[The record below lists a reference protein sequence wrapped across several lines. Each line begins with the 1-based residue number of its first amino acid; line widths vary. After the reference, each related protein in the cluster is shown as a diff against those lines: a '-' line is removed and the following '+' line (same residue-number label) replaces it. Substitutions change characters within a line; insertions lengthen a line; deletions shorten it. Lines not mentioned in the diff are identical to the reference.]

1 MKIVERIAFHN
12 FGDQDFNF
20 DNLEIEFNQINVF
33 AGANGTGKSFL
44 FKAAWYMAFTLQLR
58 QVHALVQNPNADKNF
73 KEEAESVFDMT
84 FFDSQD
90 LSGAIQISDGK
101 GEIYIYTIS
110 FQNGKIEYFN
120 LDIKDLD
127 AFKIGEITQVKYAS
141 KETRTFEG
149 YERYLTTK
157 NNFGID
163 SFEGLEDFKKFNGI
177 YKIYDILWYE
187 NILATLN
194 HFEEDP
200 QSFETLKG
208 VWAMI
213 IDGQNGKDGSND
225 PTLPTADSFVAKDG
239 HLFLKREDDSLR
251 NISKESSGTQAFV
264 MLTMFSGGF

>member
-1 MKIVERIAFHN
+1 MNIIERISFHD

-20 DNLEIEFNQINVF
+20 DNLDIEFNQLNVF
-33 AGANGTGKSFL
+33 TGANGVGKSFL

-58 QVHALVQNPNADKNF
+58 QVYSLMQHPEADTKF
-73 KEEAESVFDMT
+73 KEESEFVFDMT

-90 LSGAIQISDGK
+90 LSGAVQISDK
-101 GEIYIYTIS
+101 KSEIYIYTIS

-127 AFKIGEITQVKYAS
+127 TFQNGKITQVKYAS

-149 YERYLTTK
+149 YERYLK
-157 NNFGID
+157 QKENMGIENYSD
-163 SFEGLEDFKKFNGI
+163 LDDFKKFKGV
-177 YKIYDILWYE
+177 YKIYDMLWYE
-187 NILATLN
+187 NMYKTLK

-200 QSFETLKG
+200 QSFETLKE

-213 IDGQNGKDGSND
+213 IDGQDKPKD

-239 HLFLKREDDSLR
+239 HLFLKREDGSLK
-251 NISKESSGTQAFV
+251 NISKESAGVQSFV